1 MKGSLIVLDSESHTH
16 SHARGPSEPQVSP
29 LPSPIQQLWARRT
42 ADPTDADA
50 VEQLVIHYR
59 PLVNSEVHR
68 ARAKFPR
75 HVDPDELDAAGLE
88 SLFMAIDG
96 YDPSFGTTF
105 EGYARRRIWGAILDR
120 VRSMD
125 GTPRTVRRAAK
136 VLNGATNSFLQR
148 TGRQP
153 GMEELAE
160 EAEVSADELKHLER
174 YSRMSGKLSLDA
186 VSSNGQSDHDD
197 SYATAAGLS
206 NDKVRDPLQ
215 QLTDGETKAALVKGI
230 EALPDRERAILVL
243 HYHEG
248 IMFNEIAAAM
258 NVSESRISQIHG
270 RALERLKRFLTCRE

>member
-1 MKGSLIVLDSESHTH
+1 MLDSESHPSH
-16 SHARGPSEPQVSP
+16 SSHARGAAQQQAEA
-29 LPSPIQQLWARRT
+29 LPSPVAQLWARRT
-42 ADPTDADA
+42 ANPGDTDA

-75 HVDPDELDAAGLE
+75 HVDADELDAAGLE

-125 GTPRTVRRAAK
+125 GTPRTVRRASK
-136 VLNGATNSFLQR
+136 VLNGAVNSFLQR
-148 TGRQP
+148 TGRHP

-160 EAEVSADELKHLER
+160 EAEVTPEELKHLER
-174 YSRMSGKLSLDA
+174 YSRMSARLSLDA
-186 VSSNGQSDHDD
+186 VSSGGSSEHED

-206 NDKVRDPLQ
+206 NDRVVDPLTSITNQ
-215 QLTDGETKAALVKGI
+215 ETKAALVKGL

-270 RALERLKRFLTCRE
+270 RALERLKRFMTCRE